1 MTVSRH
7 PVQRLPDAVVN
18 KIAAG
23 EVVERPASVVKELV
37 ENSLDAGAT
46 RIDVVVQGAGRELI
60 AVVDDGGGMPPGDV
74 RLALERHATSKL
86 RDEADLAGIGT
97 LGFRGEAIPAIFAV
111 SRLRLFSRPAESPR
125 GFLVFGDGGVIE
137 SAADADGPAGT
148 SVEVRDLFFNTPAR
162 AKFLKS
168 PATEQ
173 AAIVRALT
181 QLQYFHHIVSVLH
194 LAAEPE
200 HGRHR
205 PAGCTRAA
213 VALSISTI

>member
-1 MTVSRH
+1 GPAVHVRRSVGGGRDLHAPSGPGGPGCPRPRPDDAAGGAEDPRRSGRSAAGGRVTVSRH

-97 LGFRGEAIPAIFAV
+97 LGFRGEAIP
-111 SRLRLFSRPAESPR
+111 
-125 GFLVFGDGGVIE
+125 
-137 SAADADGPAGT
+137 
-148 SVEVRDLFFNTPAR
+148 
-162 AKFLKS
+162 
-168 PATEQ
+168 
-173 AAIVRALT
+173 
-181 QLQYFHHIVSVLH
+181 
-194 LAAEPE
+194 
-200 HGRHR
+200 
-205 PAGCTRAA
+205 
-213 VALSISTI
+213 